1 MAKHMYIYIYIYIQ
15 YLNPL
20 TWLMSCKHDVTNPTM
35 SFDENSSCAG
45 FHSKVYHHSPV
56 GFSKEGCPLRLST
69 KQWKGQHNNR
79 SMTELISLI
88 IYEWDVLKCIGVSMY
103 PPKKRGSRT
112 QRVNEPTHFA
122 DEKSEFRGPKA
133 KHREPYLNGRH
144 FKQNLWVMW
153 VWTFH
158 TAVCM
163 QSPADFSHHFFL
175 GGFPKMGVALNHPF
189 LGFSLIKAPSYW
201 GSPGWTTRFTP
212 RVPLDFHH
220 VGHPEFKYTGGWFIE
235 CYPWV
240 I

>member
-1 MAKHMYIYIYIYIQ
+1 MAKHMYIYIYTVFEPID
-15 YLNPL
+15 L
-20 TWLMSCKHDVTNPTM
+20 THVLQTWCNKPHDVIWWKQQLCP
-35 SFDENSSCAG
+35 G
-45 FHSKVYHHSPV
+45 FHSKVLPSFTC
-56 GFSKEGCPLRLST
+56 GFFKEGCPLRLST

-88 IYEWDVLKCIGVSMY
+88 IYEWDVLKMY
-103 PPKKRGSRT
+103 WSIHVPPKKRGSRT

-163 QSPADFSHHFFL
+163 QSPGGLLSSFFF
-175 GGFPKMGVALNHPF
+175 GGV
-189 LGFSLIKAPSYW
+189 S
-201 GSPGWTTRFTP
+201 
-212 RVPLDFHH
+212 
-220 VGHPEFKYTGGWFIE
+220 
-235 CYPWV
+235 
-240 I
+240 